1 MTWQRICQISFELLV
16 CAVHPIPGKPKFF
29 WAMDDIS
36 DVAGSKWVPNDVA
49 FSLPMFLRLY
59 LIGRVMLLHRFIIH
73 LSSNYV
79 ADPGRKTRQQ
89 FDERHSTKQ
98 RGEFDYYFVLPAN
111 MIIFILIV
119 INNIR

>member
-1 MTWQRICQISFELLV
+1 MNDWRIAMTWQRICQISFELLV

-49 FSLPMFLRLY
+49 LSLPMFLRLY

-73 LSSNYV
+73 LSNINVS
-79 ADPGRKTRQQ
+79 
-89 FDERHSTKQ
+89 
-98 RGEFDYYFVLPAN
+98 
-111 MIIFILIV
+111 II
-119 INNIR
+119 